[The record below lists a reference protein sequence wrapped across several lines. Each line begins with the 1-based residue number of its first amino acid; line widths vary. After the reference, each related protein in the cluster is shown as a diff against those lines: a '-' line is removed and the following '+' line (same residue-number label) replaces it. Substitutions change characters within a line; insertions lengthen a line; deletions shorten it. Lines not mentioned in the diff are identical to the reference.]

1 MKKILVFA
9 LALML
14 AIPALAFADGDSAEI
29 AAQGTVVVTAAP
41 DMVTVT
47 ANASVSG
54 RSVADAQEGMNAI
67 VQSATQK
74 LLDLGVEEK
83 DIVTTS
89 YTYNPTYDYKYDY
102 NSETPT
108 VNGYQ
113 ADHTLSITCKDVDML
128 DSVIGVVTDCGMSEI
143 YNVEY
148 DVSNRSELYRQALKA
163 AIEEAAAKA
172 EGMAEAAGMTIDH
185 LESVTENTGFDEC
198 PVSTYDGAVSMKA
211 EAAGTGI
218 RSGSVSVTAS
228 VTAVYEARK

>member
-1 MKKILVFA
+1 MKKMLAFA

-14 AIPALAFADGDSAEI
+14 AIPALAFADGSSADI
-29 AAQGTVVVTAAP
+29 TAQGTAVVKADA

-54 RSVADAQEGMNAI
+54 QSVADAQEGMNRI
-67 VQSATQK
+67 IESVTQK
-74 LLDLGVEEK
+74 LLELGVQPE
-83 DIVTTS
+83 DLVTIS
-89 YTYNPTYDYKYDY
+89 YTYYPTYDYNYE
-102 NSETPT
+102 NAT

-113 ADHTLSITCKDVDML
+113 ADHTLAITCRDVDML

-143 YNVEY
+143 YKVEY

-163 AIEEAAAKA
+163 ALEEAAAKA
-172 EGMAEAAGMTIDH
+172 KGMAEAAGMTIDH
-185 LESVTENTGFDEC
+185 LESVTENTGFDEYT
-198 PVSTYDGAVSMKA
+198 VSTYDGAVSMKA

>member
-14 AIPALAFADGDSAEI
+14 AVPALAFADGNDADI
-29 AAQGTVVVTAAP
+29 TAQGTVVVTAAP

-89 YTYNPTYDYKYDY
+89 YTYNPTYDY

-113 ADHTLSITCKDVDML
+113 ANHTLSITCKDVDML

-172 EGMAEAAGMTIDH
+172 EAAGMTIDH
-185 LESVTENTGFDEC
+185 LESVTENTGFDEYT
-198 PVSTYDGAVSMKA
+198 VSTHDGAVSMKA

-228 VTAVYEARK
+228 VTAVYEVRK

>member
-14 AIPALAFADGDSAEI
+14 AIPALAFADGNDADI
-29 AAQGTVVVTAAP
+29 TAQGTATVTAAP

-54 RSVADAQEGMNAI
+54 RSVADAQEGMNRI
-67 VQSATQK
+67 IESVTQK
-74 LLDLGVEEK
+74 LLELGVQPE
-83 DIVTTS
+83 DLVTTS
-89 YTYNPTYDYKYDY
+89 YTYNPTYDY

-113 ADHTLSITCKDVDML
+113 ANHTLSITCKDVDML

-172 EGMAEAAGMTIDH
+172 KGMAEAVGMTIDH

-198 PVSTYDGAVSMKA
+198 TVSTYDGAVSMKA

-228 VTAVYEARK
+228 VTAVYEVRK

>member
-1 MKKILVFA
+1 
-9 LALML
+9 
-14 AIPALAFADGDSAEI
+14 
-29 AAQGTVVVTAAP
+29 
-41 DMVTVT
+41 
-47 ANASVSG
+47 
-54 RSVADAQEGMNAI
+54 MNAI

-185 LESVTENTGFDEC
+185 LESVTENTGFDEHT
-198 PVSTYDGAVSMKA
+198 VSTYDGAVSMKA
-211 EAAGTGI
+211 DAAGTGI

>member
-1 MKKILVFA
+1 MKKMLAFA

-14 AIPALAFADGDSAEI
+14 AIPALAFADGSSADI
-29 AAQGTVVVTAAP
+29 TAQGTAVVKADA

-54 RSVADAQEGMNAI
+54 QSVADAQEGMNKI
-67 VQSATQK
+67 IESVTQK
-74 LLDLGVEEK
+74 LLELGVQPE
-83 DIVTTS
+83 DLVTIS
-89 YTYNPTYDYKYDY
+89 YTYYPTYDYNYE
-102 NSETPT
+102 NAT

-113 ADHTLSITCKDVDML
+113 ADHTLSITCRDVDML

-143 YNVEY
+143 YKVEY

-163 AIEEAAAKA
+163 AIGEAAAKA

-185 LESVTENTGFDEC
+185 LESVTENTGFDEYT
-198 PVSTYDGAVSMKA
+198 VSTYDGAVSMKA

>member
-14 AIPALAFADGDSAEI
+14 AVPALAFADGDSAEI

-113 ADHTLSITCKDVDML
+113 ANHTLSITCKDVDML

-163 AIEEAAAKA
+163 AIEKAAAKA

-185 LESVTENTGFDEC
+185 LESVTENTGFDEHT
-198 PVSTYDGAVSMKA
+198 VSTYDGAVSMKA

-228 VTAVYEARK
+228 VTAVYEVRK

>member
-113 ADHTLSITCKDVDML
+113 ANHTLSITCKDVDML

-163 AIEEAAAKA
+163 AIEKAAAKA

-185 LESVTENTGFDEC
+185 LESVTENTGFDEYT
-198 PVSTYDGAVSMKA
+198 VSTYDGAVSMKA

-228 VTAVYEARK
+228 VTAVYEVRK

>member
-1 MKKILVFA
+1 MKKMLAFA

-14 AIPALAFADGDSAEI
+14 AIPALAFADGSSADI
-29 AAQGTVVVTAAP
+29 TAQGTAVVKADA

-54 RSVADAQEGMNAI
+54 QSVADAQEGMNRI
-67 VQSATQK
+67 IESVTQK
-74 LLDLGVEEK
+74 LLELGVQPE
-83 DIVTTS
+83 DLVTIS
-89 YTYNPTYDYKYDY
+89 YTYYPTYDYNYE
-102 NSETPT
+102 NAT

-113 ADHTLSITCKDVDML
+113 ADHTLAITCRDVDML

-143 YNVEY
+143 YKVEY

-185 LESVTENTGFDEC
+185 LESVTENTGFDEYT
-198 PVSTYDGAVSMKA
+198 VSTYDGAVSMKA

>member
-14 AIPALAFADGDSAEI
+14 AIPALAFADGNDADI
-29 AAQGTVVVTAAP
+29 TAQGTVVVTAAP

-89 YTYNPTYDYKYDY
+89 YTYYPTYDYNSY

-113 ADHTLSITCKDVDML
+113 ANHTLSITCKDVDML

-163 AIEEAAAKA
+163 AIEKAAAKA

-185 LESVTENTGFDEC
+185 LESVTENTGFDEHT
-198 PVSTYDGAVSMKA
+198 VSTYDGAVSMKA

>member
-14 AIPALAFADGDSAEI
+14 AIPALAFADGNDADI
-29 AAQGTVVVTAAP
+29 TAQGTATVTAAP

-54 RSVADAQEGMNAI
+54 RSVADAQEGMNRI
-67 VQSATQK
+67 IESVTQK
-74 LLDLGVEEK
+74 LLELGVQPE
-83 DIVTTS
+83 DLVTTS
-89 YTYNPTYDYKYDY
+89 YTYYPTYDY
-102 NSETPT
+102 NGETPT

-113 ADHTLSITCKDVDML
+113 ANHTLSITCKDVDML

-163 AIEEAAAKA
+163 AIEKAAAKA
-172 EGMAEAAGMTIDH
+172 EGMAEAVGMTIDH

-198 PVSTYDGAVSMKA
+198 TVSTYDGAVSMKA

-228 VTAVYEARK
+228 VTAVYEVRK